1 MPIKTEDYYK
11 IIQQELQQEM
21 MQTMHMLILIL
32 CLVLCLFII
41 VSIIFCYM
49 WHTERKQQVLLSNL
63 LKYKE
68 LNEKLVSKKNEKKI
82 QK

>member
-21 MQTMHMLILIL
+21 MQTMHMLILVL

-41 VSIIFCYM
+41 VSIIFCYL
-49 WHTERKQQVLLSNL
+49 WQAEKKQQLIISNL

-68 LNEKLVSKKNEKKI
+68 LTEPLVSEKDEKKV

>member
-1 MPIKTEDYYK
+1 MSIKTEDYYR

-21 MQTMHMLILIL
+21 MQTMHMLILVL
-32 CLVLCLFII
+32 CLILCLFIV

-49 WHTERKQQVLLSNL
+49 WQAERKQQLLLQNL

-68 LNEKLVSKKNEKKI
+68 LNEPLVSKSNEEKI
-82 QK
+82 QE